1 MTHEEW
7 SMFFFFFALLLFTAS
22 VEARTL
28 DLSKPE
34 DVIRAEIRLGC
45 APDPAKPRMSWM
57 TGKLIARRLGEADK
71 HIFDVQAMNTRACST
86 TEDKARGPGYRA
98 VTREILIYLDPATG
112 KILARWDN
120 PWTGETV
127 DVITMFNDPV
137 NMPETKFA
145 RGADGKPATW
155 EGQMVNGFAVTTRV
169 NSIFRDSPFGGD
181 YQAFTG
187 GKYAVMEVSAMT
199 IPAAEWLDTNH
210 KGPLRAVSNWTRI
223 SPWLPWMKMGGRE
236 GQTVLASVWH
246 TAASM
251 DEVPEPLR
259 SYVRDKQPMYATA
272 PALDDMRPSVNS
284 WMAMKKVID
293 EHRK

>member
-1 MTHEEW
+1 
-7 SMFFFFFALLLFTAS
+7 MFTRILLTVIAFASTAY
-22 VEARTL
+22 ARTL

-45 APDPAKPRMSWM
+45 APDPARPRISWM
-57 TGKLIARRLGEADK
+57 TGKLIARRQGEADK
-71 HIFDVQAMNTRACST
+71 HILDVQAMNTRACT
-86 TEDKARGPGYRA
+86 TYEDKTRGPGYRA
-98 VTREILIYLDPATG
+98 VTREIMVYIDPATG
-112 KILARWDN
+112 KILDRWAN

-137 NMPETKFA
+137 NMPEPKYA
-145 RGADGKPATW
+145 RGPDGNPATW
-155 EGQMVNGFAVTTRV
+155 EGRMVNGFAVTTRV

-181 YQAFTG
+181 YQEFTG
-187 GKYAVMEVSAMT
+187 GKYAVMEVSAT
-199 IPAAEWLDTNH
+199 TVPAAEWLETT
-210 KGPLRAVSNWTRI
+210 KPLPVRAVSSWTRI
-223 SPWLPWMKMGGRE
+223 SPWLPWMKMAGRE

-246 TAASM
+246 TAAAL

-272 PALDDMRPSVNS
+272 PALDDARSSVNS

-293 EHRK
+293 AGRSK